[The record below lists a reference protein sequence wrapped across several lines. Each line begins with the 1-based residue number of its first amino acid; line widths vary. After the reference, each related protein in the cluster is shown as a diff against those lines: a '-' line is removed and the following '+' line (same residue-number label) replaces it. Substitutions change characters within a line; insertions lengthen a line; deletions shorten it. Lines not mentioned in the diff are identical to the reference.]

1 MNQNKKFCV
10 ALLIPTVVMC
20 ATVIYSTDNFHNTS
34 VFVML
39 MTLTILPIDLGFLGM
54 QVINSI
60 LSNTGNVIVLGI
72 LLTLILIPSMTSPSV
87 LV

>member
-1 MNQNKKFCV
+1 
-10 ALLIPTVVMC
+10 MC
-20 ATVIYSTDNFHNTS
+20 ATIIYSTDIFHNTS
-34 VFVML
+34 VLVML
-39 MTLTILPIDLGFLGM
+39 ITLTTLPIDLGFLGM

-72 LLTLILIPSMTSPSV
+72 LLALILIPSMTSPSV

>member
-1 MNQNKKFCV
+1 
-10 ALLIPTVVMC
+10 MC